1 MIRIPTWAPVGLWRI
16 SVDTW
21 QDGPTR
27 YSHQR
32 TYKTEDQFYVLFN
45 PFVEHDQV
53 YLSHP
58 AGREEYVQAEVGKLY
73 GGSHNNVQGRPWVF
87 GQTKDSVLPAVCH
100 LLDNVSN
107 LKDSERGD
115 PVKVNK
121 QLLKIHSQT

>member
-1 MIRIPTWAPVGLWRI
+1 MIRIPTWAPVGPWRI

-27 YSHQR
+27 YSHQS

-73 GGSHNNVQGRPWVF
+73 GGSHNNIQGSSDEFGLFGSDSDYNVQVF
-87 GQTKDSVLPAVCH
+87 IWLVMF
-100 LLDNVSN
+100 
-107 LKDSERGD
+107 
-115 PVKVNK
+115 
-121 QLLKIHSQT
+121 

>member
-1 MIRIPTWAPVGLWRI
+1 MIRIPTWAPVGLWRL

-53 YLSHP
+53 
-58 AGREEYVQAEVGKLY
+58 
-73 GGSHNNVQGRPWVF
+73 
-87 GQTKDSVLPAVCH
+87 
-100 LLDNVSN
+100 
-107 LKDSERGD
+107 
-115 PVKVNK
+115 
-121 QLLKIHSQT
+121 

>member
-1 MIRIPTWAPVGLWRI
+1 MEKLSCCIQPI
-16 SVDTW
+16 SRLDSQNKKIKKLVNRFIT
-21 QDGPTR
+21 
-27 YSHQR
+27 
-32 TYKTEDQFYVLFN
+32 N
-45 PFVEHDQV
+45 QV

-58 AGREEYVQAEVGKLY
+58 AGREEYGQAEVGKLY

-121 QLLKIHSQT
+121 QLLKIYSQI